1 MGEITDNTPG
11 QTPKSSASG
20 YGKPLPLDTDPP
32 LHSEARIQQ
41 SIFMYYN
48 NTYCL
53 AHHNPRSMIF
63 AIPNEGNWMLQ
74 QVGLVAGAS
83 DLVLF
88 HRTADTAGAPPRVI
102 FMEVKTPVGKQSS
115 KQAKFEAH
123 VRAMGMEYCIVRSLD
138 GAKAVVAG
146 QTEGIQGELPHEGE
160 GGGNEAK
167 L

>member
-1 MGEITDNTPG
+1 MGEINDNPPG
-11 QTPKSSASG
+11 QNPKPAAGG

-41 SIFMYYN
+41 SIFMWYN
-48 NTYCL
+48 NHYCL
-53 AHHNPRSMIF
+53 AHHIPRCMIF

-88 HRTADTAGAPPRVI
+88 HRTEDTLGATPRVI

-123 VRAMGMEYCIVRSLD
+123 VRAMGMEYCIVRSREE
-138 GAKAVVAG
+138 AEAVVNSSQIG
-146 QTEGIQGELPHEGE
+146 QIKAIL
-160 GGGNEAK
+160 
-167 L
+167 